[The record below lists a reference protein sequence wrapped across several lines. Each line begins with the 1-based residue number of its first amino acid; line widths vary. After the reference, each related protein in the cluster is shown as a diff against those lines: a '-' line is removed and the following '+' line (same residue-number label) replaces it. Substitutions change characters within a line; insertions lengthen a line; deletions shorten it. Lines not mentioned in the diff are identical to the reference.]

1 MEEKIVEKELEGTK
15 AKGEGDKRV
24 KRTNLVGRKNVTE
37 IRQSEKEEKQ
47 QKEKVKERKEPHKLK
62 YE

>member
-24 KRTNLVGRKNVTE
+24 ENKSGR
-37 IRQSEKEEKQ
+37 EKEC
-47 QKEKVKERKEPHKLK
+47 H
-62 YE
+62 